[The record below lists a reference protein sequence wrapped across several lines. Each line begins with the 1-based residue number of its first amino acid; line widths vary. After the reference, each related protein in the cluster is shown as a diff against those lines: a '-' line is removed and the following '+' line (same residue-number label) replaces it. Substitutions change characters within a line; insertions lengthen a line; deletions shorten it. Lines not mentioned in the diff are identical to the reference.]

1 MTLTVCLILLIIS
14 FAGCIEESSPAEV
27 SKTVYVDDGGGADY
41 IKIQDAINHV
51 ADGGTIFVSDG
62 TYYEMLII
70 NKSINLIGANVEKTI
85 IDCKKDNISNSDG
98 VVLIDADNCTIK
110 GFKITC
116 VNYTS
121 DIIGIKIKSSNNT
134 ISNNIILYSDKGI
147 YLDSNSKNNTISWN
161 TISDARY
168 GIDIYNSYSNNISKN
183 NISSCT
189 TYGIF
194 IFGSDNNIFYGNVF
208 SDNNYG
214 IRVKGSKNNKL
225 FRNTVINNKYG
236 MLFCCGAQSN
246 VIYYNVFKQNNEY
259 NAQDDVNNQWDN
271 ESIGNFWDDYGEKYP
286 DAIQIDSIW
295 DTPYNITGGDNMD
308 RFPLVNSVDI

>member
-1 MTLTVCLILLIIS
+1 MTLTVCFILLIIS
-14 FAGCIEESSPAEV
+14 LAGCIEETSPDKK
-27 SKTVYVDDGGGADY
+27 SKTIYVDINGGADY
-41 IKIQDAINHV
+41 TKIQDAIDHV

-70 NKSINLIGANVEKTI
+70 NKSINLIGANVDKTI
-85 IDCKKDNISNSDG
+85 IDCKKGNISNSDG
-98 VVLIDADNCTIK
+98 VVLINTDNCTIK

-183 NISSCT
+183 NISSSLLQ
-189 TYGIF
+189 GIF
-194 IFGSDNNIFYGNVF
+194 LTYMSNNNIIYGNFLSDN
-208 SDNNYG
+208 DHG
-214 IRVKGSKNNKL
+214 IRIKNS
-225 FRNTVINNKYG
+225 INNKY
-236 MLFCCGAQSN
+236 F
-246 VIYYNVFKQNNEY
+246 IK
-259 NAQDDVNNQWDN
+259 
-271 ESIGNFWDDYGEKYP
+271 
-286 DAIQIDSIW
+286 
-295 DTPYNITGGDNMD
+295 
-308 RFPLVNSVDI
+308 